1 MYVTV
6 RCNQSLS
13 IGDVVSYSSTS
24 NQWELANSL
33 TEEISVVKSDP
44 INNGTD
50 ENPEYICKII
60 VSGVANCLA
69 SRDIPIQGGQ
79 LNIENGKVY
88 VDNSLTES
96 AGFIVPKD
104 INEADRVVN
113 SSVRVV
119 LR

>member
-6 RCNQSLS
+6 QCSESLQV
-13 IGDVVSYSSTS
+13 GDVVSYNSNS
-24 NQWELANSL
+24 NQWELASNIS
-33 TEEISVVKSDP
+33 EDISVVKTSP
-44 INNGTD
+44 ENNGTE

-60 VSGVANCLA
+60 VSGVASCFA
-69 SRDIPIQGGQ
+69 SRVIPIEGGQ

-104 INEADRVVN
+104 INEADRVVD
-113 SSVRVV
+113 SLVRIV